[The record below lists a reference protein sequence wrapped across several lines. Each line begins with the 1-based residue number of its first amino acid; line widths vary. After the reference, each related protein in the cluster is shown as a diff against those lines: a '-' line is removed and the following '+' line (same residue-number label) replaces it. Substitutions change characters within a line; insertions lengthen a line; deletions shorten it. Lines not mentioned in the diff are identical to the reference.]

1 MSDFVKY
8 LNGISEELRILNEDI
23 SKIIAEKKNKGEENK
38 VPSLKSIQ
46 SVTKMHKN
54 KSEAENSEKNK
65 EIDFIK
71 DRINRI
77 FSK

>member
-8 LNGISEELRILNEDI
+8 LKQISEEFRLLNEDVE
-23 SKIIAEKKNKGEENK
+23 KIVAEKKNEGKVK

-46 SVTKMHKN
+46 SITKMYN
-54 KSEAENSEKNK
+54 NK
-65 EIDFIK
+65 EELQKAKESPEVDFIK
-71 DRINRI
+71 NRINRI